1 MVVENLYKEIE
12 WIFVVGVWS
21 NLLLGERIKM
31 LVSAKVEMLK
41 EIDVGHLTALLLV
54 FNVIDVPESQKSG

>member
-1 MVVENLYKEIE
+1 M
-12 WIFVVGVWS
+12 
-21 NLLLGERIKM
+21 LGERIKM